1 MTETI
6 DLYTTKDVANVR
18 KLLTEEQGNLCAIT
32 GIPIEDKQHILEHAH
47 DDQMFVRGVASRQT
61 NAALG
66 ICENMWTRYMKWWY
80 PRTLPEFLRELADYI
95 QRNKENPDT
104 RYRHNSWLKKVK
116 VLFNKLSSKQ
126 QNFVLESLCSEIRSN
141 PKERKELFAEI
152 VLDRSLGYA
161 RIVEVINQAKELT

>member
-47 DDQMFVRGVASRQT
+47 DNQMFVRGVASRQA

-66 ICENMWTRYMKWWY
+66 ICEQMWTRYMKWWY
-80 PRTLPEFLRELADYI
+80 PDSLPTFLRKAADYLE
-95 QRNKENPDT
+95 KPPDT
-104 RYRHNSWLKKVK
+104 RYRHNSWLQKVK
-116 VLFNKLSSKQ
+116 VFFNKLSSKQ
-126 QNFVLESLCSEIRSN
+126 QNFVLESLCNEIRGN
-141 PKERKELFAEI
+141 PKERKELFSEI